1 MAKALDTVLALR
13 MTMTLGSVPPP
24 CLDILLPHLPPVF
37 YWTHLSYLPMWLLL
51 ILHGPNFWK
60 WLLVPG
66 TLFFLEKTISL
77 AASRMAA
84 LNIVE
89 VNLLP
94 SKVQRGP
101 EEPGGVPAGGV
112 QHLGTLLDLHPQ
124 EIGSTMEETSKCKTW
139 SNPARV
145 TLMGG
150 GWWVGRVLLK
160 ARCA

>member
-1 MAKALDTVLALR
+1 MALSHPHALTPLL
-13 MTMTLGSVPPP
+13 PPP
-24 CLDILLPHLPPVF
+24 PPVF

-84 LNIVE
+84 LHIVE

-101 EEPGGVPAGGV
+101 KEPRGVPGGGV
-112 QHLGTLLDLHPQ
+112 QQLSALLDLHPQ
-124 EIGSTMEETSKCKTW
+124 EIGSTVEETSKCKTW
-139 SNPARV
+139 SCPARV
-145 TLMGG
+145 TLLEGEC
-150 GWWVGRVLLK
+150 WVGRALLK